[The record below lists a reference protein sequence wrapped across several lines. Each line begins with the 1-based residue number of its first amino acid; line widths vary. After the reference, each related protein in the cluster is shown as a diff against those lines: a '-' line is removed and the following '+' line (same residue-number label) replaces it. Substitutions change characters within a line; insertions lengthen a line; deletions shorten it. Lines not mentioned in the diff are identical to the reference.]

1 MQYTRLGRTGLKIST
16 YIMGG
21 DNFGGQT
28 DEAESLRMMATAADA
43 GVNVIDTANSYT
55 DSKSEEIVGK
65 FLRGRRDDIV
75 LASKFRSATGPGMFD
90 IGGSRKA
97 IMKAVEES
105 LRRLQ
110 TDYIGLYQMHSFDPE
125 TPLEETLRAL
135 DDLVHQG
142 KVRYIGCS
150 NFSGSQITESLWIS
164 DKNNLARMDS
174 TQPRYNLLYRHPELE
189 LLPAAEQFGVGVIV
203 YRPMAGGFLTGKHSR
218 DGGEAGGR
226 YDKNFRAFNFY
237 ARTYWHESQFEAV
250 ERFVRL
256 SDKHG
261 LAPSQLGTGW
271 VLSNPT
277 VSACIV
283 GARTPEQLEANL
295 AGWDVEISEQAL
307 KEAEEIGDW
316 ARDNG
321 PRIV

>member
-28 DEAESLRMMATAADA
+28 DEAESLRMMATATEA
-43 GVNVIDTANSYT
+43 GVNVIDTANTYT
-55 DSKSEEIVGK
+55 DSRSEEIVGK
-65 FLRGRRDDIV
+65 FLKGRREETV
-75 LASKFRSATGPGMFD
+75 LGSKCRYPTGPGIFD
-90 IGGSRKA
+90 VGANRKS

-105 LRRLQ
+105 LTRLQ
-110 TDYIGLYQMHSFDPE
+110 TDYIDLYQILAFDPDS
-125 TPLEETLRAL
+125 PLEETLRAM
-135 DDLVHQG
+135 DDLVHSG

-150 NFSGSQITESLWIS
+150 NFSGSQLTESLWIS
-164 DKNNLARMDS
+164 DKNNLARFDS

-203 YRPMAGGFLTGKHSR
+203 YSPMAGGFLTGKQSR
-218 DGGEAGGR
+218 DGGQAGGR

-237 ARTYWHESQFEAV
+237 SRTYWHESQFEAAD
-250 ERFVRL
+250 RFAAL
-256 SDKHG
+256 SAQHG
-261 LAPSQLGTGW
+261 LTPYQLGTGW
-271 VLSNPT
+271 VLNNSA

-283 GARTPEQLEANL
+283 GARTPEQLQANL
-295 AGWDVEISEQAL
+295 AGWDVDIPEEAL

>member
-28 DEAESLRMMATAADA
+28 EDAESLRMMGAAVDA
-43 GVNVIDTANSYT
+43 GVIVIDTANTYT
-55 DSKSEEIVGK
+55 DGRSEAIVGK
-65 FLRGRRDDIV
+65 FLKGRREEIV
-75 LASKFRSATGPGMFD
+75 LGSKCRYPTGPGPFD
-90 IGGSRKA
+90 VGASRKS

-105 LRRLQ
+105 LKRLQ
-110 TDYIGLYQMHSFDPE
+110 TDYIDLYQIHAFDPD

-135 DDLVHQG
+135 DDLVHSG

-150 NFSGSQITESLWIS
+150 NFSGSQLTESLWIS

-189 LLPAAEQFGVGVIV
+189 LLPAARQFGVGVIV
-203 YRPMAGGFLTGKHSR
+203 YSPMAGGFLTGKHSR
-218 DGGEAGGR
+218 DGGLAGGR
-226 YDKNFRAFNFY
+226 YDTNFRAYNFY
-237 ARTYWHESQFEAV
+237 ARTYLHESQFQATEK
-250 ERFVRL
+250 FVAL
-256 SDKHG
+256 SSRHG
-261 LAPSQLGTGW
+261 LTPSQLGTGW
-271 VLSNPT
+271 VLNNPA

-283 GARTPEQLEANL
+283 GARTSEQLQENL
-295 AGWDVEISEQAL
+295 AGWDIEIPTEAL
-307 KEAEEIGDW
+307 DEAAEIGDW

>member
-28 DEAESLRMMATAADA
+28 DEAVSLRMMATAVDA

-55 DSKSEEIVGK
+55 DSKSEEIIGK
-65 FLRGRRDDIV
+65 FLRGRRDDLV

-110 TDYIGLYQMHSFDPE
+110 TDYIDLYQMHSFDLE

-142 KVRYIGCS
+142 KVR
-150 NFSGSQITESLWIS
+150 
-164 DKNNLARMDS
+164 
-174 TQPRYNLLYRHPELE
+174 
-189 LLPAAEQFGVGVIV
+189 
-203 YRPMAGGFLTGKHSR
+203 
-218 DGGEAGGR
+218 
-226 YDKNFRAFNFY
+226 
-237 ARTYWHESQFEAV
+237 
-250 ERFVRL
+250 
-256 SDKHG
+256 
-261 LAPSQLGTGW
+261 
-271 VLSNPT
+271 
-277 VSACIV
+277 
-283 GARTPEQLEANL
+283 
-295 AGWDVEISEQAL
+295 
-307 KEAEEIGDW
+307 
-316 ARDNG
+316 
-321 PRIV
+321 